1 MKKLILHTLAFWF
14 FGVLCA
20 VSAAPLPQQSEL
32 FAALCAVFVVTPT
45 ALACVWFL
53 CLAEDS
59 LHRALN

>member
-1 MKKLILHTLAFWF
+1 
-14 FGVLCA
+14 
-20 VSAAPLPQQSEL
+20 
-32 FAALCAVFVVTPT
+32 VFVVTPT